1 MNKIFKLTML
11 GIMCL
16 MLLTGCKNESES
28 KDSTLPDVTDTEQ
41 AGADEQEKNIENAA
55 QTETESANSTPERKG
70 PKLKADDAHKF
81 FYGIWEFTNVVSQ
94 DSRWSTGVDAKD
106 VIGTQ
111 VAYSPDIYIC
121 NEDVIRYPIYLIDI
135 FPQNPDPYI
144 FAWLDNLEEILPG
157 AKYYTWIQIVNKD
170 WVDSEV
176 EREFLGDGFL
186 LKDENTMYA
195 FEYDYIFELKRVGGV
210 EDINTDNIPEDKG
223 MPQVP
228 LDRVYTQ
235 YTQEDAYRMF
245 FGRWRY
251 KNIVWEQKGQ
261 QDDQA
266 SEDLLGTEVF
276 YGSGRYGW
284 TQTDDDI
291 DSQADDD
298 IDSQADYGI
307 DKQTSGF
314 KIYLFS
320 ENEDDYSSFLE
331 SDLQIDMKELV
342 PNEPYYIC
350 VKVCN
355 MVRDKKDRGRK
366 LILKNDNTMYAIE
379 NNCIYELERIRYVDG
394 YDPTEIISYSY
405 RY

>member
-1 MNKIFKLTML
+1 
-11 GIMCL
+11 

-28 KDSTLPDVTDTEQ
+28 KDSTLPDVTNTEP
-41 AGADEQEKNIENAA
+41 AGVDEQEKNIENAA
-55 QTETESANSTPERKG
+55 QTETESANSMPERKG

-81 FYGIWEFTNVVSQ
+81 FYGVWEFTNVVSQ
-94 DSRWSTGVDAKD
+94 VDRWIGVDAKD

-121 NEDVIRYPIYLIDI
+121 NENVIRYPIYLIDI
-135 FPQNPDPYI
+135 FPQDPDPYI
-144 FAWLDNLEEILPG
+144 FGQLDNLEEILPG

-245 FGRWRY
+245 YGRWRY

-276 YGSGRYGW
+276 YDSGRYGW

-394 YDPTEIISYSY
+394 YDPTEIISYNY